1 MDVKKVLPVFSYLF
15 HPLFI
20 PIYGALFYFFVTKGF
35 FYPHEIY
42 LTLIQIAIL
51 TVFLPISTYF
61 LLKSLGLAKSGIML
75 HETRERRLPLAFQ
88 SMFFLVLTQHSFSTI
103 VVPELYYFFIGAL
116 ISSIL
121 ALLFSVFHSK
131 ASLHMIGICGL
142 TVFVT
147 GISLHYGMPFLYLIA
162 FLMVMCGCVASS
174 RLYMNAHSSKE
185 ILIGT
190 LIGIVPQIGL
200 WYYWL

>member
-1 MDVKKVLPVFSYLF
+1 MDFNKALPVFSYIF
-15 HPLFI
+15 HPLLVS
-20 PIYGALFYFFVTKGF
+20 IYGALFYFFVTKGF

-51 TVFLPISTYF
+51 TIFLPISTYF

-88 SMFFLVLTQHSFSTI
+88 SMFFLVLTQHSFST
-103 VVPELYYFFIGAL
+103 VAVPELYYFYTGAL
-116 ISSIL
+116 ISSVL
-121 ALLFSVFHSK
+121 ALLLSVFHSK

-142 TVFVT
+142 TVFIT
-147 GISLHYGMPFLYLIA
+147 GISLHYGLPFFGLIA
-162 FLMVMCGCVASS
+162 FLIVMTGCVASS
-174 RLYMNAHSSKE
+174 RLYMEAHSLKE

-190 LIGIVPQIGL
+190 FIGVLPQIGL